1 MSKEIDYQ
9 AWMQSNP
16 PKQLKFLEKKDR
28 EARRGER
35 LKRTVRLDAELIED
49 FKKMVGER
57 GYESLMEQALRAWLI
72 NQGVTELLRAELGEI
87 VSEVFEETQKKERAK
102 P

>member
-16 PKQLKFLEKKDR
+16 PKQGKLLGKKDR
-28 EARRGER
+28 EARRAGR
-35 LKRTVRLDAELIED
+35 LKRMIRLDAELIEE
-49 FKKMVGER
+49 FKKMAGER

-72 NQGVTELLRAELGEI
+72 NQGVTDLLRAELGEI
-87 VSEVFEETQKKERAK
+87 VNEVFEEAQKKERAK